1 MNKKLLTFTYVM
13 FGIVALLAVIFLA
26 FLAFT
31 IFVAQNFGA
40 IAMAMMIE
48 LPLVLLTLHYLNCIK
63 AIKNTDKLNA
73 KKYKHIKIANEV
85 WACIFAYLGS
95 TLAVG
100 TLFIVVWTLI
110 TNDGIDN
117 EMGFFLLYFFAVVA
131 MFALYTVNLVLI
143 HKYIKNN
150 VSQEILD
157 MVEKKDTKTP
167 ALQHYKFEAKPELA
181 DIIDDSVTFA
191 VLKKI
196 LRFNCT
202 DIFTNHQTFVICYSN
217 APYPIW
223 IWCKRPYD
231 EKDTKLIADIL
242 KAEFLDKGDYRL
254 IISEDLLQELSKTHH
269 VFAKMH
275 QKMQLFS
282 YELRQINAIDHK
294 CDGQMRRPKPT
305 EIDTLAMHYHN
316 ASNEME
322 GHDFSMEDCKKII
335 TGYMQ
340 NDELFVW
347 VDDNDQI
354 IATVNKTLDGNYAKI
369 AFVYTLPTHRR
380 KGYAINL
387 VHKVSQMLLDD
398 GLIPILYT
406 NGGYVASN
414 ECYKKIGYV
423 QVGKLV
429 DVCVDKTDKLD

>member
-1 MNKKLLTFTYVM
+1 MQTINTLILVFSFGPIAMYTLALLVWLPIN
-13 FGIVALLAVIFLA
+13 FGNEIFGDGTMLTIYIVATCMLI
-26 FLAFT
+26 
-31 IFVAQNFGA
+31 I
-40 IAMAMMIE
+40 
-48 LPLVLLTLHYLNCIK
+48 
-63 AIKNTDKLNA
+63 
-73 KKYKHIKIANEV
+73 
-85 WACIFAYLGS
+85 S
-95 TLAVG
+95 TLFNINLSLLNR
-100 TLFIVVWTLI
+100 LFNNCVKKREQDHI
-110 TNDGIDN
+110 TN
-117 EMGFFLLYFFAVVA
+117 MK
-131 MFALYTVNLVLI
+131 LI
-143 HKYIKNN
+143 A
-150 VSQEILD
+150 
-157 MVEKKDTKTP
+157 T
-167 ALQHYKFEAKPELA
+167 LQHYKFEAKPELA
-181 DIIDDSVTFA
+181 DIIDEAATFA

-196 LRFNCT
+196 LNFPCT

-217 APYPIW
+217 APYPVW
-223 IWCKRPYD
+223 IWCKHPYD

-242 KAEFLDKGDYRL
+242 KTEFLDKGDYRL

-322 GHDFSMEDCKKII
+322 GHDFSMEDCKNIVE
-335 TGYMQ
+335 GYMQ

-347 VDDNDQI
+347 VDDNDEI
-354 IATVNKTLDGNYAKI
+354 TATANKILDGNYAKI

-406 NGGYVASN
+406 NGDYVASN

>member
-1 MNKKLLTFTYVM
+1 MNKKLLTLTYVM
-13 FGIVALLAVIFLA
+13 FGVSIIFALLMVACLFIS
-26 FLAFT
+26 
-31 IFVAQNFGA
+31 IFVAKVAPPIIICSILNCPA
-40 IAMAMMIE
+40 I
-48 LPLVLLTLHYLNCIK
+48 LFVLHYRNCIK
-63 AIKNTDKLNA
+63 AIKNMQDFTIKQLNRMQT
-73 KKYKHIKIANEV
+73 INTLILIFSFGPIAMYTPVLLV
-85 WACIFAYLGS
+85 WLPINFGNAIFGDSTMLTIYIVATCMFIIS
-95 TLAVG
+95 TLFNINLSLLNR
-100 TLFIVVWTLI
+100 LFNNCVKKREQDHI
-110 TNDGIDN
+110 TNMKFI
-117 EMGFFLLYFFAVVA
+117 A
-131 MFALYTVNLVLI
+131 T
-143 HKYIKNN
+143 
-150 VSQEILD
+150 
-157 MVEKKDTKTP
+157 
-167 ALQHYKFEAKPELA
+167 LQHYKFEAKPELA

-217 APYPIW
+217 APYPVW

-231 EKDTKLIADIL
+231 EKDAKLIADIL
-242 KAEFLDKGDYRL
+242 KVEFLDKGDYRL

-294 CDGQMRRPKPT
+294 CDGRMRRPKTT

-316 ASNEME
+316 ASMEME

-354 IATVNKTLDGNYAKI
+354 TATANKILDGNYAKI

>member
-1 MNKKLLTFTYVM
+1 MNKKLLTLTYVM
-13 FGIVALLAVIFLA
+13 FGVSIIFALLMVACLFIA
-26 FLAFT
+26 
-31 IFVAQNFGA
+31 IFVAKVAPPIIICSILNCPA
-40 IAMAMMIE
+40 I
-48 LPLVLLTLHYLNCIK
+48 LFVLHYRNCIK
-63 AIKNTDKLNA
+63 AIKNMQDFTIKQLNRMQT
-73 KKYKHIKIANEV
+73 INTLIIVLSFGPIAMYTPVLLV
-85 WACIFAYLGS
+85 WLPINFGNAIFSDGTMLTIYIVATCMLIIS
-95 TLAVG
+95 TLFNINLSLLNR
-100 TLFIVVWTLI
+100 LFNNCVKKREQDHI
-110 TNDGIDN
+110 TN
-117 EMGFFLLYFFAVVA
+117 MK
-131 MFALYTVNLVLI
+131 LI
-143 HKYIKNN
+143 A
-150 VSQEILD
+150 
-157 MVEKKDTKTP
+157 T
-167 ALQHYKFEAKPELA
+167 LQHYKFEAKPELA
-181 DIIDDSVTFA
+181 DIIDESATFA

-202 DIFTNHQTFVICYSN
+202 DIFTNHKTFVICYSN
-217 APYPIW
+217 APYPVW

-231 EKDTKLIADIL
+231 ENDTKLIADIL

-294 CDGQMRRPKPT
+294 CEGQMRRPKPT

-316 ASNEME
+316 ASIEME
-322 GHDFSMEDCKKII
+322 GHDFSMEDCNKII
-335 TGYMQ
+335 TGHMQ

-354 IATVNKTLDGNYAKI
+354 IATVNKILDGNYAKI